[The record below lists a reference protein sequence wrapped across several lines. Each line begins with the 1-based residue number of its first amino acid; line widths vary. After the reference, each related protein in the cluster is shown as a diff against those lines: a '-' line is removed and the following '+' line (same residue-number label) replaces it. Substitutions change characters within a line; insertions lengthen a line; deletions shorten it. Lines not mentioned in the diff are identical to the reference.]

1 MRENLLAVNRCITVH
16 AHANASDN
24 AMLVSLAL
32 RLCVVRF
39 IFAQNVVETSILG
52 TTDSSAV
59 RVSIG

>member
-16 AHANASDN
+16 AHAGNN